1 MNGAIIGFGKIA
13 EAHMLAYNSLQEL
26 QITAIVD
33 TLEQRLKYARELQP
47 DIKCYFSIEEM
58 FKDQK
63 VDFIDICTPP
73 STHFLYIKQ
82 GLLQKCHVLC
92 EKPFLIDP
100 ENYSEILSLINSSK
114 KHIYPLHNYKFAP
127 IIKWMKQQVKSMEFG
142 EIKNGYFKTIRC
154 GHAQGVEEWSENW
167 RRNPVIS
174 FGGILL
180 DHGPHN
186 IYLSTFLMEQNP
198 IAVSCISGNLIKI
211 NDYLGT
217 EDTSMLTLYFAN
229 DVKIFI
235 DLSWAGS
242 YRYTHYSLMGSK
254 QNIFVENSNIS
265 ISKNGYF
272 ESIDINSDFDDPT
285 HKNWFHEMFVDFLD
299 LVKNPK
305 RQYFLFQE
313 AFYTSLIIQLAYE
326 SASKQCEII
335 PIKSVDSKK
344 TNSLVKYL
352 QTKIY

>member
-13 EAHMLAYNSLQEL
+13 EAHMHAYNSLHEL
-26 QITAIVD
+26 QIKAIVD
-33 TLEQRLKYARELQP
+33 TSEYRLKYARELQP

-73 STHFLYIKQ
+73 STHFLYIKA

-127 IIKWMKQQVKSMEFG
+127 IVKWMNQQVKSMEFG

-167 RRNPVIS
+167 RRNHEIS

-198 IAVSCISGNLIKI
+198 IAVSCIIGNLIKVD
-211 NDYLGT
+211 DYIGT
-217 EDTSMLTLYFAN
+217 EDTSMLTLYFDN
-229 DVKIFI
+229 DVKFFI

-242 YRYTHYSLMGSK
+242 YRYTHYSLMGSR
-254 QNIFVENSNIS
+254 QNVIIENDKICFN
-265 ISKNGYF
+265 KNGFF
-272 ESIDINSDFDDPT
+272 ESINVSSEFDDPS
-285 HKNWFHEMFVDFLD
+285 HKNWFCEMFIDFLG
-299 LVKNPK
+299 LIENPD
-305 RQYFLFQE
+305 RQAELFLE
-313 AFYTSLIIQLAYE
+313 AYNTSLVIKIAYE
-326 SASKQCEII
+326 SASKKGEII
-335 PIKSVDSKK
+335 PIPFNDPQIINHLIDIFKHK
-344 TNSLVKYL
+344 
-352 QTKIY
+352 